1 MIRVPIVLLCCG
13 MFSDFVFMCAQERE
27 RKRGRDR
34 GRERGR
40 EREDAA
46 EGEREGLQVRLQD
59 AARNQRQS
67 ESARFQRSDLQLGGF
82 RPPLI
87 PSPGEESYVF

>member
-1 MIRVPIVLLCCG
+1 MHKRARARERDREG
-13 MFSDFVFMCAQERE
+13 ETEEERE
-27 RKRGRDR
+27 G
-34 GRERGR
+34 

-87 PSPGEESYVF
+87 PSPGEESYVV